1 MTMTTPP
8 PRIERAAQALAQ
20 QETTKPRF
28 CGEGEVMTD
37 SKTDELKRLSKEARL
52 GDLEIVSAGTFA
64 RPLPSSRLVRVY
76 SRKAGV
82 YLTDVIDRD
91 NAALIVAAVNALP
104 ELLAMVKR
112 LEEALTFYA
121 ARENYNDEPLPNN
134 MWKTAK
140 AVFDGGKRARAALE
154 QTP

>member
-1 MTMTTPP
+1 
-8 PRIERAAQALAQ
+8 
-20 QETTKPRF
+20 
-28 CGEGEVMTD
+28 MTD

-104 ELLAMVKR
+104 ELLAENER
-112 LEEALTFYA
+112 LREALEEKGSAQWDQAKVGILPEDDSATFFIKMVQFAEKRMAEGEQWMTISMKQYA
-121 ARENYNDEPLPNN
+121 ELL
-134 MWKTAK
+134 K
-140 AVFDGGKRARAALE
+140 AAAINAE
-154 QTP
+154 RRSTEGA

>member
-1 MTMTTPP
+1 MSKP
-8 PRIERAAQALAQ
+8 IEI
-20 QETTKPRF
+20 
-28 CGEGEVMTD
+28 VMN
-37 SKTDELKRLSKEARL
+37 DELEKLLAAATPGPWTHASDKLA
-52 GDLEIVSAGTFA
+52 AGNI
-64 RPLPSSRLVRVY
+64 
-76 SRKAGV
+76 KAP
-82 YLTDVIDRD
+82 D

>member
-1 MTMTTPP
+1 MTPAD
-8 PRIERAAQALAQ
+8 IERAAQALAQ

-104 ELLAMVKR
+104 ELLERVRR
-112 LEEALTFYA
+112 LERALQAIAKEQSATTATEAADRMQFI
-121 ARENYNDEPLPNN
+121 
-134 MWKTAK
+134 
-140 AVFDGGKRARAALE
+140 ARAALKE
-154 QTP
+154 TP